1 MEPVKVSLG
10 ITDHSYTEVM
20 SVLKGELKEGDDV
33 VIRSI
38 VTKTPTPGGIR
49 R

>member
-1 MEPVKVSLG
+1 
-10 ITDHSYTEVM
+10 
-20 SVLKGELKEGDDV
+20 LKEGDDV

-38 VTKTPTPGGIR
+38 VAKTPTPGGIR